1 MSEAPATTAEGAEPA
16 ARRREQRAWYFY
28 DWANSAYVTTV
39 ATVLLGPYLTSVAN
53 RAACPGVDADDCTRD
68 LHVLGLPISPG
79 SLFFYTTTFATIL
92 SALVLPVVGA
102 AADRSGRKR
111 VLLGAFA
118 WAGAAA
124 TCLLWF
130 LDGTAWGLGVA
141 VVVVAALCLGGSLVV
156 YDALLIEIATP
167 EERDRVSSRG
177 WALGYLGGFLLL
189 AVNLAVVTLHDSLGL
204 TQSQAVRLS
213 LLSAGVWW
221 GAFTLVPVLGL
232 RDRPPV
238 NLVATSGPAVREAF
252 VQAAGHPARAFA
264 ATRRRSGSCS
274 PTCSSTTASR
284 PSSRRPAST
293 AASRLDL
300 GTTQAHRHDP
310 AGAGRGVRRC
320 AGVRPA
326 GRAVR
331 RPRRRAGRAR
341 AVAGGHRHR
350 VLPAGPAVRPV
361 ARAGGA
367 HRRRARGHPGAVA
380 VDVQPPRAPGPRGG
394 VLLAVPGLRARHE
407 PGSARWCSGSC
418 TTTDS
423 LPTGHPGAGGVLRGR
438 RAAAAHGRRA
448 RRHRAGRQPGTRACC
463 SRPPARRE
471 VPHPAHLLHTRA
483 EQEASTHALD
493 PKTDVLGPSKGSG
506 HHG

>member
-141 VVVVAALCLGGSLVV
+141 VVVVAALCLGSSLVV

-252 VQAAGHPARAFA
+252 VQLRVTLRELRGYPQAFRFLLA
-264 ATRRRSGSCS
+264 YLFFNDGIQTVITSSSVYGSEQ
-274 PTCSSTTASR
+274 
-284 PSSRRPAST
+284 
-293 AASRLDL
+293 LDL
-300 GTTQAHRHDP
+300 GTTQLIVTILLVQAVAFGGALVFGRLAARYGARDVVLGGLALWLVVIVIGFFLP
-310 AGAGRGVRRC
+310 ARQFALWLALAVLIGVVLGGTQALSRSMFSHLVPRGREAEFFSLYQACERGTSWFGTLVF
-320 AGVRPA
+320 GLVHQLTDSYRPA
-326 GRAVR
+326 ILALVVFFVVGGLLLRTVDV
-331 RPRRRAGRAR
+331 RAGTEQ
-341 AVAGGHRHR
+341 AGN
-350 VLPAGPAVRPV
+350 
-361 ARAGGA
+361 
-367 HRRRARGHPGAVA
+367 
-380 VDVQPPRAPGPRGG
+380 RAPE
-394 VLLAVPGLRARHE
+394 LL
-407 PGSARWCSGSC
+407 
-418 TTTDS
+418 
-423 LPTGHPGAGGVLRGR
+423 
-438 RAAAAHGRRA
+438 
-448 RRHRAGRQPGTRACC
+448 
-463 SRPPARRE
+463 
-471 VPHPAHLLHTRA
+471 
-483 EQEASTHALD
+483 
-493 PKTDVLGPSKGSG
+493 
-506 HHG
+506 